1 MTMSKEMERLK
12 SIIRFNKVFI
22 NIYDYMNFTS
32 KSNKYDKIIEKYQ
45 NELTKVY
52 KRIQELKGEN
62 KWLKQNLLY

>member
-45 NELTKVY
+45 NELLKVY
-52 KRIQELKGEN
+52 KRVQEIKNGGE
-62 KWLKQNLLY
+62 

>member
-12 SIIRFNKVFI
+12 SKIRFNKLFI

-52 KRIQELKGEN
+52 KRIQELKEEE
-62 KWLKQNLLY
+62 